1 MKTSETLYCAMDVAA
16 SIIRCSNRIGYGINY
31 LHLQKLLYF
40 VQAYSFILY
49 GKPIFID
56 DIYATTYGAHVPDV
70 AQYYRKFGGQIIGNK
85 NIKANIY
92 RKVRDKDLDMI
103 KKVILHFQDKTSVE
117 LTKII
122 YKHKPWKDAIDSL
135 SNLIT
140 KESLR
145 DYFYHPEKEF
155 KDRSKKSESKP
166 KRYRIKPSIVRN
178 FFAVCTMITC
188 IVLGFR
194 IDCWICQNVNSPFAV
209 FSLILKTI
217 TFLTITHN
225 IVNDDHEDLEDA
237 VNSVEEKL
245 RSGIFEE
252 ID

>member
-1 MKTSETLYCAMDVAA
+1 LYCAMDVAV
-16 SIIRCSNRIGYGINY
+16 SIISCSNQIGYGINY

-56 DIYATTYGAHVPDV
+56 DIYSTAYGVCVPEV
-70 AQYYRKFGGQIIGNK
+70 EQYYCRFGGLIIDDND
-85 NIKANIY
+85 IKADVCCQ
-92 RKVRDKDLDMI
+92 VRDKDLDMI
-103 KKVILHFQDKTSVE
+103 KKVVLHFQDRMTIE

-122 YKHKPWKDAIDSL
+122 YKHKPWKDAEDRASK
-135 SNLIT
+135 LIT

-155 KDRSKKSESKP
+155 KDCPKRSESKP

-178 FFAVCTMITC
+178 FFAACTMMTC
-188 IVLGFR
+188 IVLGLR
-194 IDCWICQNVNSPFAV
+194 IDMWICQNARFLLVAIHLISKITCFILIICELDDNAKTYEEA
-209 FSLILKTI
+209 FS
-217 TFLTITHN
+217 N
-225 IVNDDHEDLEDA
+225 LEK
-237 VNSVEEKL
+237 KL
-245 RSGIFEE
+245 RSCVFEE

>member
-56 DIYATTYGAHVPDV
+56 DIYATTYGAHVPEV
-70 AQYYRKFGGQIIGNK
+70 AQYYRRFGGLIIDDK
-85 NIKANIY
+85 DIKTDIY

-103 KKVILHFQDKTSVE
+103 EKVVLHFQSRTSVE
-117 LTKII
+117 LTKIV
-122 YKHKPWKDAIDSL
+122 YKHKPWKDAADRVSK
-135 SNLIT
+135 LIT

-155 KDRSKKSESKP
+155 KDRPKRSESKP
-166 KRYRIKPSIVRN
+166 KRYRIKPSVVRN
-178 FFAVCTMITC
+178 FFAACTIMTC

-194 IDCWICQNVNSPFAV
+194 IDMWICQNAHFLLVAIH
-209 FSLILKTI
+209 LISKSTCFIFIMHGL
-217 TFLTITHN
+217 
-225 IVNDDHEDLEDA
+225 NDDTKTYEEACSDLEK
-237 VNSVEEKL
+237 KL
-245 RSGIFEE
+245 RSCVFEE